1 MDITEAIEVIKGYGE
16 QWGIEGFL
24 EILQEMQLVNQADDL
39 SYKEAL
45 AFRIFMAEGRK
56 MFAPRATA

>member
-39 SYKEAL
+39 TYREAL

-56 MFAPRATA
+56 MFAPA

>member
-56 MFAPRATA
+56 MFAPA

>member
-39 SYKEAL
+39 TYKEAL

-56 MFAPRATA
+56 MFAPA